1 MKPLVLIFLLVLCQV
16 GSAQIKTFL
25 LEGQVVDQHNKPVS
39 DVYIVNLS
47 NFEKDISS
55 SNGVFSFWV
64 APTDTLIFSHISFH
78 RKMVPAYTLMI
89 NPIVKLESENVDI
102 PEVRVSPE
110 QKSDIDQAR
119 ENLKFIQDYQPQLK
133 VRMQQEEA
141 NPVNTIMTENN
152 ELMRAEASS
161 IRIVQFS
168 PSENIG
174 KLFTKLQ
181 KRDRANEYSS
191 TKKQMKEVEKN

>member
-1 MKPLVLIFLLVLCQV
+1 MKLLVFIFLMVLCQV

-47 NFEKDISS
+47 NYEKDISGP
-55 SNGVFSFWV
+55 NGVFSFWV
-64 APTDTLIFSHISFH
+64 APTDTLIFSHISFQ